1 MPWSIEG
8 PSSRQL
14 GYRRREEGRPDE
26 PLPRDPRPLW
36 RWLGLSLLVA
46 VAVLLAVLLLLHLTA
61 SPPRIAAEA
70 PGTWREV
77 GTAEQYALTVEQTG
91 TGDYTVTYARVGGTQ
106 RATLKGDAIVVVPS
120 QFGSEKGCALA
131 YDPESGQ
138 LIATT
143 SDGTFK
149 LKRVS

>member
-14 GYRRREEGRPDE
+14 GYRRHEKGSPDD
-26 PLPRDPRPLW
+26 PLPRAPRPVW
-36 RWLGLSLLVA
+36 RWVGLGLLVA
-46 VAVLLAVLLLLHLTA
+46 VAALLAVLLVLHLIA
-61 SPPRIAAEA
+61 SPPRITAEA

-77 GTAEQYALTVEQTG
+77 GTAQQYTLTVEQTG
-91 TGDYTVTYARVGGTQ
+91 TDYFTVTYARAGGTQ

-120 QFGSEKGCALA
+120 QFGSDIGLALA
-131 YDPESGQ
+131 YDATSGQ

-143 SDGTFK
+143 SNGTFR
-149 LKRVS
+149 LDRVS

>member
-8 PSSRQL
+8 PSSEQL
-14 GYRRREEGRPDE
+14 GYREHEKGRPDD
-26 PLPRDPRPLW
+26 PQPRAPGPVW
-36 RWLGLSLLVA
+36 RRLGLGLLAA
-46 VAVLLAVLLLLHLTA
+46 VAVLLAVLLVLHLTA
-61 SPPRIAAEA
+61 SPPSIAAEA

-77 GTAEQYALTVEQTG
+77 GTAQQYTLTVEQTESG
-91 TGDYTVTYARVGGTQ
+91 YTVTYARVGGTQ

-120 QFGSEKGCALA
+120 QFGSDKGLALA
-131 YDPESGQ
+131 YDPDSGQ

-149 LKRVS
+149 LNRVS

>member
-1 MPWSIEG
+1 MPWSIDG

-14 GYRRREEGRPDE
+14 GYRRREKGRLDD
-26 PLPRDPRPLW
+26 PLPREPRPLW
-36 RWLGLSLLVA
+36 RWLGLGLLVV
-46 VAVLLAVLLLLHLTA
+46 VAVLLAVLLVLRLTA

-77 GTAEQYALTVEQTG
+77 GTAEQYALTVERTG
-91 TGDYTVTYARVGGTQ
+91 TDDFTVVYARVGGTQ
-106 RATLKGDAIVVVPS
+106 RATLKGDALVVVPRRS
-120 QFGSEKGCALA
+120 GSEKGCALA

-143 SDGTFK
+143 SDGTYK
-149 LKRVS
+149 LERVS